1 MKRLFPITLALA
13 VFSLFALSAC
23 DSSDSDSSV
32 PPNSYS
38 VYLYDDNLDFKELL
52 TLTEGSVINLDDK
65 STEFSILTY
74 GWYEAGS
81 ADILD
86 GVYTVSADVTLYAAP
101 NVAEISDEEG
111 LINIKDALDGKYILK
126 NDIALTDEW
135 VPLGTGSSDN
145 FSGVLE
151 GGNYKITGLW
161 IDGGIANDYT
171 GLFGYSDGGV
181 IKNLGVEISE
191 KGLSGG
197 RHVGGIVGYL
207 RGEGRI
213 ENCYVAGGNILATGD
228 RYGTVDA
235 GGIVGYMQGAGLIK
249 DSYST
254 ADFFSMS
261 NGGGIVGIIND
272 SGRVEN
278 SYSAGN
284 ISGGYMI
291 GGIAGMT
298 SINAVIIKSHSSG
311 SISANSYVGG
321 IVGSLNAGGIIRGSY
336 STGSVT
342 GGNAVGGIVGDTA
355 GALEITNSYSTAYVF
370 GSAYSVGGI
379 AGGAYTNLVISNCY
393 FSGVVNGNG
402 GTIGGL
408 VGSLNGNVVVK
419 NSFFSGYLAGSYNS
433 HYGGI
438 AGSVSGSATITKNYS
453 VGHMNINNADMNVGG
468 IAGNISSGTGT
479 GVIIT
484 DNVVASSAI
493 FTGETTWPKNR
504 VVGNIASTAIRTV
517 SGNLVNEDIVTTQW
531 SDFTDQSNPEKHGS
545 DKTLD
550 ELKTETTYT
559 AAGLA
564 WAFGDDDDNPWV
576 WGAFADYPYPT
587 LYWQTEHP

>member
-1 MKRLFPITLALA
+1 MKRLFPATLALA

-23 DSSDSDSSV
+23 DSSDSDSNST
-32 PPNSYS
+32 PPNTYS
-38 VYLYDDNLDFKELL
+38 VYLYDDNLDFRELL

-65 STEFSILTY
+65 TAEFDIVTY

-86 GVYTVSADVTLYAAP
+86 EDYTVTADITLYAAP
-101 NVAEISDEEG
+101 NVGEVTDEEG

-151 GGNYKITGLW
+151 GDNYKITGLW
-161 IDGGIANDYT
+161 MEGGIEDDYA
-171 GLFGYSDGGV
+171 GLFGYADGGV

-191 KGLSGG
+191 KGLTGG
-197 RHVGGIVGYL
+197 RHVGGIVAYL
-207 RGEGRI
+207 SGAGRV
-213 ENCYVAGGNILATGD
+213 ENCYVSGNIIAVGN
-228 RYGTVDA
+228 RYNLVDA
-235 GGIVGYMQGAGLIK
+235 GGVVGYMQGAGLIK

-254 ADFFSMS
+254 ANFFSMS
-261 NGGGIVGIIND
+261 NGGGIVGIINN

-278 SYSAGN
+278 SYSTGK

-298 SINAVIIKSHSSG
+298 SSNAVIIKSYSTG
-311 SISANSYVGG
+311 SISANSYAGG
-321 IVGSLNAGGIIRGSY
+321 IVGSFNTGGIIRDSY
-336 STGSVT
+336 STGSIT

-355 GALEITNSYSTAYVF
+355 GALEITNSYSSAYVF
-370 GSAYSVGGI
+370 GSDNNVGGI
-379 AGGAYTNLVISNCY
+379 AGGAYTNLIISNCY

-402 GTIGGL
+402 DTIGGL

-419 NSFFSGYLAGSYNS
+419 NSFFSGYMAGSYNNN
-433 HYGGI
+433 YGGI

-453 VGHMNINNADMNVGG
+453 VGYMNINNADMNVGG
-468 IAGNISSGTGT
+468 IAGNISNGTGT

-504 VVGNIASTAIRTV
+504 VVGNIASSAIRTI

-531 SDFTDQSNPEKHGS
+531 SSFTDQSDPEKHGT

-550 ELKTETTYT
+550 ELKTESTYT
-559 AAGLA
+559 AGLA
-564 WAFGDDDDNPWV
+564 WDFGDDKDNPWK
-576 WGAFADYPYPT
+576 WGAFPDYPYPT
-587 LYWQTEHP
+587 LYWQTERP